1 MPDTVHHA
9 ATKLEHLAAIPN
21 HHCAMDWAA
30 LLLDG
35 PVRAEFLA
43 GVCSTADTKAAF
55 KCGHLAQQLRVCAT
69 LGPDSATPHDQK
81 VCEIVRWEQL
91 LCWSRYV
98 ALSHFEAV
106 RQCYHGKTLAEREV
120 CDPAVF
126 ELHATVEQRLE
137 RVAGTVTAAE
147 RAAIAGCPKVG
158 DARSEA
164 DANAALS
171 CLARSVWTPQGE
183 RNLAACLAGPDRA
196 ACAATHSAMLQSVGL
211 LYGKSLVLSAK
222 Q

>member
-1 MPDTVHHA
+1 
-9 ATKLEHLAAIPN
+9 
-21 HHCAMDWAA
+21 MDWAA

-35 PVRAEFLA
+35 PVRQEFLA
-43 GVCSTADTKAAF
+43 GVYSTVDTKAAF
-55 KCGHLAQQLRVCAT
+55 KCGHLAQQLRVCAA

-98 ALSHFEAV
+98 AIPQFEAV
-106 RQCYHGKTLAEREV
+106 RQCYHGKTLAERAA
-120 CDPAVF
+120 CDPLVF
-126 ELHATVEQRLE
+126 ALHA
-137 RVAGTVTAAE
+137 AAE
-147 RAAIAGCPKVG
+147 QHIAGLADSVSAAQRAAIAACPKVG
-158 DARSEA
+158 EARTEA

-183 RNLAACLAGPDRA
+183 RELAACLAGPDRA
-196 ACAATHSAMLQSVGL
+196 ACAAAHSAMLQSVGL
-211 LYGKSLVLSAK
+211 LYGKSLVLTTK